1 MVYPVLLVI
10 HNTLRWFVLGSLL
23 ATLVSGY
30 SGWLRPRSYSSTD
43 ATLRVVATSIAH
55 TQLLVGLYLYTIS
68 PIISYYWTN
77 RPRFGELPGRSAGA
91 VDSSQFSFFALIHTG
106 LMVTSVV
113 LMTIGSGMVK
123 RQTDARQRFRT
134 TAIYFTIGLVL
145 ILIAVP
151 WPFSSLA
158 ARPWVRTF

>member
-1 MVYPVLLVI
+1 MYPVLLVI

-30 SGWLRPRSYSSTD
+30 SGWLRPRPYSSTD
-43 ATLRVVATSIAH
+43 GTLRVVATSIAH
-55 TQLLVGLYLYTIS
+55 TQLLVGLYLYTVS
-68 PIISYYWTN
+68 PIISYYWSN
-77 RPRFGELPGRSAGA
+77 RPRFGESPE
-91 VDSSQFSFFALIHTG
+91 FSFFALIHIG

-113 LMTIGSGMVK
+113 LMTIGASIAK

-134 TAIYFTIGLVL
+134 TAVYFTIGLLL

-151 WPFSSLA
+151 WPFSPLA
-158 ARPWVRTF
+158 ARPWVRTS